1 MTFAIQCA
9 LLEFNRAQAAHK
21 PWFRYAQL
29 TPEDKA
35 VVDARANEIF
45 GEMVLTLCG
54 S

>member
-1 MTFAIQCA
+1 MTFALHCA
-9 LLEFNRAQAAHK
+9 LLEFNRALPAHK

-29 TPEDKA
+29 NPEDKA
-35 VVDARANEIF
+35 TVDTRAAEIF